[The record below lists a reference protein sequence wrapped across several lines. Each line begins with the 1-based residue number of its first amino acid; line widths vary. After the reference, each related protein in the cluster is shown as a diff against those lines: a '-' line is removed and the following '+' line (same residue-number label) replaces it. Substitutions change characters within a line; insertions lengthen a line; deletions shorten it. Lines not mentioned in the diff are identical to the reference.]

1 MTSADREP
9 VIEEY
14 ARLAARYDR
23 RWAFYVEATLRET
36 LRRLDPAPGERVLD
50 VGCGTGA
57 LLSAMSQIFPGLE
70 LVGIDPTPEMLA
82 VARSK
87 LGGSVELVLGA
98 AEDLPFGDS
107 SFDLVIS
114 TSMLHY
120 IQRPA
125 DALAEMAR
133 VLKPGG
139 RLVITD
145 WCDDYLACRICDFFL
160 RKLNPAHFDTY
171 GGDDCRRLMN
181 DAAFEA
187 VEVERFK
194 INWLWGLMTAQG
206 RKPA

>member
-57 LLSAMSQIFPGLE
+57 LLLAMSQIFPDVGLA
-70 LVGIDPTPEMLA
+70 GIDPTPEMLA

-87 LGGSVELVLGA
+87 LGGSTELVPGA

-107 SFDLVIS
+107 SFDLVVS
-114 TSMLHY
+114 TNVFHY
-120 IQRPA
+120 IRRPA
-125 DALAEMAR
+125 DALVEMAR
-133 VLKPGG
+133 VLRPGG

-145 WCDDYLACRICDFFL
+145 WCDDFLACRICDAFL
-160 RKLNPAHFDTY
+160 RLFDSAHFDTY
-171 GGDDCRRLMN
+171 GGEDCRQLLN
-181 DAAFEA
+181 EAAFEA

-194 INWLWGLMTAQG
+194 INWLWGLMTGQG